1 MSRRSL
7 SRRVTLKRFLI
18 ILLWYLDSHAFLHS
32 VLIDYLRNVPFAREK
47 LVATLARPFE
57 APSSAQVK
65 TQKKK
70 VTQQSIP
77 FLVAIPPIA
86 SCNQPMCKN
95 SMPIRTPCRMQETN
109 KKNKDVIA
117 QSNQAAEP

>member
-1 MSRRSL
+1 M
-7 SRRVTLKRFLI
+7 RVGEVFEGKLFETGILI

-65 TQKKK
+65 TQKQKK

-86 SCNQPMCKN
+86 SCNQPVQKLHA
-95 SMPIRTPCRMQETN
+95 
-109 KKNKDVIA
+109 D
-117 QSNQAAEP
+117 